1 MRVIQE
7 AVERG
12 FGEGDIEKIEVV
24 GDSVWDMKESSR
36 A

>member
-7 AVERG
+7 AVEGG

-24 GDSVWDMKESSR
+24 GDSVWGIKESSR